1 MGAHVELK
9 GVAMDP
15 VLDKARGAQNFLERL
30 VAKIPGFGGYQEKD
44 LRRDAD
50 RLQREYLAAR
60 LEETKKGLNDLA
72 NGATRAGALDLIND
86 IETARKRLDKVI
98 ARIRFAERG
107 YAGFFD
113 TLKVDEAL
121 LARVYQFD
129 LSLIEEVEAIRAGI
143 AAAGAAPANL
153 AGALRDLIAKVDA
166 ADGRLN
172 EREAILSGAK

>member
-1 MGAHVELK
+1 
-9 GVAMDP
+9 MDP
-15 VLDKARGAQNFLERL
+15 ILDKARGAQNFLERL
-30 VAKIPGFGGYQEKD
+30 VAKIPGFSGYQEKD

-50 RLQREYLAAR
+50 RLQREYLAER

-72 NGATRAGALDLIND
+72 NAATRSGALDVIND

-98 ARIRFAERG
+98 ARIRFADRG

-113 TLKVDEAL
+113 TIKVDEAL

-129 LSLIEEVEAIRAGI
+129 LNLIDGVEAIRAGVAE
-143 AAAGAAPANL
+143 AASAPPSV

-166 ADGRLN
+166 VDARLN
-172 EREAILSGAK
+172 EREAMLSGAK